1 MNVSHDTLATIL
13 RWAYAPSE
21 RAAADA
27 IVELAEARRREQ
39 QMSRPEAHQWRDD
52 DDEGGDRA

>member
-1 MNVSHDTLATIL
+1 MNVSHDTVATLL
-13 RWAYAPSE
+13 RWVNAPSE
-21 RAAADA
+21 RAATDA

-52 DDEGGDRA
+52 DDEGERA